1 MVRIILIITGT
12 LVLGIIVG
20 NQMAQSP
27 QAPVL
32 PVQSGV
38 SDVPEVPEAYQDML
52 AVKDAEI
59 ARLTDLN
66 LDLQG
71 TVEQYS
77 TMIANSE
84 VSTGNPADLIE
95 SIDAVVELSP
105 VEEESRDRRPWGDR
119 DGEISAEQRE
129 QFANRMRDGMVN
141 RWAEEWE
148 KAPLASK
155 ERITAIS
162 DLQQLLMDTSMAMRD
177 AETDEE
183 RAVLREELES
193 TRRVL
198 RETISIEQ
206 TAQLAQVARDAG
218 IQDDK
223 AIAQF
228 VEETRS
234 VLSGPVFQSGGSGGF
249 GSRGGRGGRGGR

>member
-1 MVRIILIITGT
+1 MVRIILIMTGT

-20 NQMAQSP
+20 NQMAQNP

-32 PVQSGV
+32 LVQSGA
-38 SDVPEVPEAYQDML
+38 SDVPGEPEAYQDML

-77 TMIANSE
+77 EMIVESE
-84 VSTGNPADLIE
+84 GTADYAAELIE
-95 SIDAVVELSP
+95 TIDAVEETSP
-105 VEEESRDRRPWGDR
+105 VEEESRARRPWGNR
-119 DGEISAEQRE
+119 DGEDSAEQRE
-129 QFANRMRDGMVN
+129 QFVNRMRDGMVN
-141 RWAEEWE
+141 RWTEEWE
-148 KAPLASK
+148 KAPPASK

-162 DLQQLLMDTSMAMRD
+162 DLQQNLMDTSMAMRN

-183 RAVLREELES
+183 RAALREELES
-193 TRRVL
+193 TRAVL
-198 RETISIEQ
+198 RETISTEQ
-206 TAQLAQVARDAG
+206 DAQLAQVARDAG
-218 IQDDK
+218 INDDK
-223 AIAQF
+223 AVAQF
-228 VEETRS
+228 VKETRS
-234 VLSGPVFQSGGSGGF
+234 VLSGPVFQSGGPGSF